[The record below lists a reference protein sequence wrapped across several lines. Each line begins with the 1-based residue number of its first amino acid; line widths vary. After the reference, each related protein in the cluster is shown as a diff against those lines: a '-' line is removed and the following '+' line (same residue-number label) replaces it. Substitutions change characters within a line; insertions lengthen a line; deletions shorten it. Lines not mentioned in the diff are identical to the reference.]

1 MHWRPSVLSSGDMKR
16 LLPVLVC
23 LLAGKPA
30 VAEVPETAQQE
41 LARAEVLERNQKHA
55 EALALARKAAEA
67 GLAEAWYWIGM
78 NTTDADPAAF
88 VKAAALGYAPA
99 FPFALDSL
107 LFRVGRKADVTQ
119 AKHLA
124 DLARSRQVNL
134 GYDSAAELQTI
145 DRCYQA
151 GEPNV
156 PTKLS
161 KDELALFTRPGTD
174 CSAYRTGVG
183 AAKNDGKYLR
193 CLLAQN
199 PIDMNALAEVYANGW
214 GLPRDV
220 KLAISLLCHASE
232 VPAELIGMVDALSAA
247 MDAKTKKDFLVCD
260 FVTSGLKA
268 GICSAQAEHTATA
281 RRRQELDALTA
292 SWTSPQ
298 KRAFDEL
305 GKAAEDFFSTYA
317 SEDQDTSGTAR
328 PAIVVAAETRLRG
341 DFLSALRSFEAGKL
355 PPKMDLKRGDRELN
369 AVYTRVV
376 EKLKAGE
383 YGTASTEGLRT
394 TQRKWLAY
402 RDAWAAFATVRY
414 AGTTSERWKAWATS
428 VRVAQLL
435 AVVGEDE

>member
-1 MHWRPSVLSSGDMKR
+1 MKR
-16 LLPVLVC
+16 LLPVLLC
-23 LLAGKPA
+23 LLAGKS
-30 VAEVPETAQQE
+30 VFAEAPETPQQE
-41 LARAEVLERNQKHA
+41 LARAEVLERNDKHGQ
-55 EALALARKAAEA
+55 ALALARKAAEA

-88 VKAAALGYAPA
+88 VKAAGLGYAPA
-99 FPFALDSL
+99 FPFALDGV
-107 LFRVGRKADVTQ
+107 LFRAGRKADVTQ

-124 DLARSRQVNL
+124 DLARSRHVNL

-161 KDELALFTRPGTD
+161 KDELALFSRPGTD

-183 AAKNDGKYLR
+183 AADNYGKYLR
-193 CLLAQN
+193 CLLAQS
-199 PIDMNALAEVYANGW
+199 PVDMNALAEIYANGW

-232 VPAELIGMVDALSAA
+232 VPAELIGMVSALSADKDA
-247 MDAKTKKDFLVCD
+247 MKEKDFLLCN

-268 GICSAQAEHTATA
+268 GICSAQAEHTAAA
-281 RRRQELDALTA
+281 RRRQEIDALKA
-292 SWTSPQ
+292 SWTPSQ
-298 KRAFDEL
+298 KKAFDDL
-305 GKAAEDFFSTYA
+305 WKTAGDFFLTFA
-317 SEDQDTSGTAR
+317 SEEQDMSGTVRAAIAIGAEAR
-328 PAIVVAAETRLRG
+328 LQD

-355 PPKMDLKRGDRELN
+355 PPEMDLKKSDRELN
-369 AVYTRVV
+369 AVYARAV

-414 AGTTSERWKAWATS
+414 PGTTGEQWKAWATS
-428 VRVAQLL
+428 VRVKQLL
-435 AVVGEDE
+435 AVVGEEQ